1 MSSQTF
7 PPLSA
12 GFGSAGAGT
21 SHDVIADLAKRQP
34 AIVGVPIALALF
46 SLLALTVVV
55 THTGEQ
61 FSLDE

>member
-1 MSSQTF
+1 M
-7 PPLSA
+7 
-12 GFGSAGAGT
+12 
-21 SHDVIADLAKRQP
+21 
-34 AIVGVPIALALF
+34 VGVPIALALF